1 MEIEKQAIAIIPAR
15 YGSTRLQGKPLM
27 DIAGKTLIHR
37 VWEAAA
43 RSKKL
48 RGVIVATDDERI
60 AEECFNVGATFIM
73 TPPNLPSGTDRV
85 HFAYRELN
93 EFADVIVNIQGDEPL
108 ITAELLDYFVESML
122 ETKAEV
128 GTLIKPITTEE
139 EIFDPSVVKVTTN
152 SLGQAMYFSRNP
164 IPYVRD
170 IDQSEWLNSA
180 KFWRHIGIYA
190 FQPRSLW
197 KFVHFEATE
206 LETAEKLEQLRLLQ
220 NGIPITCFKTDVNLI
235 GVDTPEDLIRVNK
248 HFRGESS
255 DRLK

>member
-27 DIAGKTLIHR
+27 DVAGKSLIHR

-48 RGVIVATDDERI
+48 RDVIIATDDERI
-60 AEECFNVGATFIM
+60 AEECFNIGASFVM
-73 TPPNLPSGTDRV
+73 TPKDLQSGSDRV

-93 EFADVIVNIQGDEPL
+93 EFADVIINIQGDEPL
-108 ITAELLDYFVESML
+108 ITAELLDYFVESMI

-128 GTLIKPITTEE
+128 GTLIKPISTQEE
-139 EIFDPSVVKVTTN
+139 VFDPSVVKVTFN
-152 SLGQAMYFSRNP
+152 AFNQALYFSRNP

-170 IDQSEWLNSA
+170 CDSENWLKSTS
-180 KFWRHIGIYA
+180 FWRHIGIYA

-197 KFVHFEATE
+197 KFVHFEPTE
-206 LETAEKLEQLRLLQ
+206 LELAEKLEQLRLLQ
-220 NGIPITCFKTDVNLI
+220 NGIPITCFKTDINLI
-235 GVDTPEDLIRVNK
+235 GVDTPEDLIKVNNYYNSQN
-248 HFRGESS
+248 H
-255 DRLK
+255 LA